1 LALLLAI
8 VIVPLRVPW
17 VLGSHCTIHDRVM
30 PAPTVLT
37 PVGPVRMKSAALE
50 LVTELMVRSIEPVLV
65 IVIVWAADAVLTR
78 VSAKL
83 SEPPAG
89 VVSEIVGSTPVPDT
103 GTSVVPS
110 TRSLVR
116 TAMVPVRD
124 PVAVGWKTTL
134 TVTSAPAGTVRAHGA
149 GVQVTRKSAELLVIE
164 LITRGAVVAPALLRM
179 RKVWAALGVPTRVLG
194 NAATGRSRFSWS
206 GVVPLQVSVT
216 VLGVSGS
223 SLGIVSVAVLLPID
237 DGSQRSVRSVKPPD
251 AIAGTPAH
259 VVVPAHPVWLK
270 LKVNGSPVIA
280 RVPRLS
286 DTVPE
291 LVRR

>member
-1 LALLLAI
+1 
-8 VIVPLRVPW
+8 
-17 VLGSHCTIHDRVM
+17 M

-134 TVTSAPAGTVRAHGA
+134 TVTSVPAGTVRAHGA
-149 GVQVTRKSAELLVIE
+149 GVQVTRKSPELLVIE
-164 LITRGAVVAPALLRM
+164 LMTRGAVVAPALLRM

-194 NAATGRSRFSWS
+194 NARHR
-206 GVVPLQVSVT
+206 QVE
-216 VLGVSGS
+216 
-223 SLGIVSVAVLLPID
+223 VLLVGGRAVAGEHD
-237 DGSQRSVRSVKPPD
+237 DLGRERI
-251 AIAGTPAH
+251 IAGDRQRRGLAADRRRVAAERQVAGAARADRRQAGAAH
-259 VVVPAHPVWLK
+259 
-270 LKVNGSPVIA
+270 G
-280 RVPRLS
+280 PRRTRS
-286 DTVPE
+286 D
-291 LVRR
+291 